1 MITISKNSVE
11 RGGGCRRCKI
21 IRLFIIASLLIVI
34 TGLVGGEYLHYLNF
48 ISAEGAA
55 AAIWI
60 FGGLLFIIKILLWY
74 VDKSKNNISDPE
86 QV

>member
-1 MITISKNSVE
+1 MITSSKNSVE

-21 IRLFIIASLLIVI
+21 IRLFIIASSLIVI
-34 TGLVGGEYLHYLNF
+34 AGLVGGEHLHYLSF
-48 ISAEGAA
+48 ISAEGVA

-60 FGGLLFIIKILLWY
+60 LGGLLFIIKIIIWY
-74 VDKSKNNISDPE
+74 VDKAKNNVSDPE